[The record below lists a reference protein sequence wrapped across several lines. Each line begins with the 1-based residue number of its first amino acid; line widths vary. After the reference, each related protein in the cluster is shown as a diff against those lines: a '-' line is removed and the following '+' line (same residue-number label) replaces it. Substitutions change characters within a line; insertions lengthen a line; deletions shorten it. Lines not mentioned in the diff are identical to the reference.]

1 MQEQAVSLG
10 RTLKVSS
17 MENSIDPISQRS
29 EQDISR
35 RQALAL
41 MAAVA
46 VAVPVGASLQAAEM
60 TPAHSLMLWYT
71 QPAKSAMGEGLP
83 IGNGR
88 MGAMVFGGTSQERVQ
103 FNEDSLW
110 TGDENP
116 TGDYDT
122 MGGYQAFGE
131 IHLSLPG
138 HEAAGQYR
146 RSLDLREGL
155 AEVTYRAGNVTYR
168 REYFASAPD
177 QVLAVRL
184 TADKPGSCTGTL
196 NLTDMHG
203 GKILAEGALI
213 TASGTLSN
221 GLRYESQ
228 LRLLHE
234 GGSVQTA
241 DGRIEFSNC
250 SSLTL
255 LLACGTSYA
264 MDYRKGWRGPD
275 PHAQVSRQME
285 AAAAKSYT
293 ALKSAHSKDYKAL
306 FSRVAL
312 NLGVTPAARLALPTD
327 RRKGL
332 DTGGDDPELE
342 ALLFQYGRYLLIS
355 CSRPGSLPANLQ
367 GLWNDSNDQAW
378 HCDYHANINVQMNYW
393 PAEAAHLAECHLPFI
408 DLVESQL
415 EPWRK
420 ATQAS
425 PEYKLASG
433 APVRG
438 WAIRTSHNIYGGMGW
453 NWDKTANAW
462 YCRHLWEHYAFSG
475 DKTYLQ
481 KRAYPLLKETCG
493 FWEDHLK
500 ALPDGRLVVPNGWSP
515 EHGPTEDGVSYNQEI
530 VWDLFNNYVQ
540 AADALGVD
548 REYRSRIAGMRDAL
562 VVPKIGRWGQLQ
574 EWMADRD
581 DPSDHH
587 RHTSHL
593 YAVYPGQQ
601 INLAKTPELAAA
613 AKKSL
618 LARGDTGDVREWSFA
633 WRTALFARLHDGD
646 NAHRQ
651 LIHLLSTD
659 ATLPNL
665 IGNHPPQQW
674 DGNFGITAG
683 IAELLLQ
690 SHEGEISLLPALP
703 SVWPVGSVTG
713 LRARGGFTVDMHWS
727 QGALVSAAVHSGRG
741 NGCQVRCGVKTVML
755 TMRPGT
761 TVLLNADLQTEH

>member
-1 MQEQAVSLG
+1 MGTGMDHIS
-10 RTLKVSS
+10 
-17 MENSIDPISQRS
+17 NSG

-35 RQALAL
+35 RQALVL
-41 MAAVA
+41 MAAA
-46 VAVPVGASLQAAEM
+46 AAAVPTGASLQAAE
-60 TPAHSLMLWYT
+60 TAGPLPLTLWYT
-71 QPAKSAMGEGLP
+71 QPAKTAMEEGLP

-88 MGAMVFGGTSQERVQ
+88 MGGMVFGGTAQERLQ

-116 TGDYDT
+116 TGDYNT
-122 MGGYQAFGE
+122 MGGYQAFGDV
-131 IHLSLPG
+131 HLSLPG
-138 HEAAGQYR
+138 HEAASQYR

-155 AEVTYRAGNVTYR
+155 AEVTYRVGQVTYR
-168 REYFASAPD
+168 REYFVSAPD
-177 QVLAVRL
+177 QVLIVRL
-184 TADKPGSCTGTL
+184 TADRPGAYTGTL
-196 NLTDMHG
+196 KMTDMHG
-203 GKILAEGALI
+203 GKITVEGSVI
-213 TASGTLSN
+213 TSSGALSN
-221 GLRYESQ
+221 GLQYEAQ
-228 LRLLHE
+228 LRLLPDE
-234 GGSVQTA
+234 GSAQAA
-241 DGRIEFSNC
+241 DGKIEFANC

-255 LLACGTSYA
+255 LLACGTNYA
-264 MDYRKGWRGPD
+264 MDYRKNWRGPD
-275 PHAQVSRQME
+275 PHTQVSRQMQ

-293 ALKSAHSKDYKAL
+293 ALRSAHGKDYKAL
-306 FSRVAL
+306 FGRVAL
-312 NLGVTPAARLALPTD
+312 NLGATPVVRRALPTD
-327 RRKGL
+327 QRKGL
-332 DTGGDDPELE
+332 DTAGDDPELE

-393 PAEAAHLAECHLPFI
+393 PAEATHLAECHLPFI

-420 ATQAS
+420 TTQAA
-425 PEYKLASG
+425 PEYKTASG
-433 APVRG
+433 TPVRG
-438 WAIRTSHNIYGGMGW
+438 WAIRTSHNIFGGMGW

-462 YCRHLWEHYAFSG
+462 YCRHLWEHYAYSG
-475 DKTYLQ
+475 DKVYLQ
-481 KRAYPLLKETCG
+481 KRAYPLLKETCA

-530 VWDLFNNYVQ
+530 VWDLFHNYVQ

-548 REYRSRIAGMRDAL
+548 KEYRNKIAAMRDAL

-574 EWMADRD
+574 EWMEDRD
-581 DPSDHH
+581 DPNDHH

-601 INLAKTPELAAA
+601 INLVKTPELAAA

-633 WRTALFARLHDGD
+633 WRTALFARLRDGD

-651 LIHLLSTD
+651 LIHLLSTT

-683 IAELLLQ
+683 ITEMLLQ
-690 SHEGEISLLPALP
+690 SHEGEIALLPALP
-703 SVWPVGSVTG
+703 TVWPAGSVTG
-713 LRARGGFTVDMHWS
+713 LRARGGFVVDMNWS
-727 QGALVSAAVHSGRG
+727 ESTLTSAVIHSKTGSECR
-741 NGCQVRCGVKTVML
+741 VRFGSKVVIL
-755 TMRPGT
+755 TLRPGAN
-761 TVLLNADLQTEH
+761 VHLDADLRSERK